1 MDLSSSSVSENSSG
15 SQQLLDGG
23 LPSLSVSLSIQPSS
37 LEQRYWN
44 RRCQSRL
51 LSLDSMFELCNAVMW
66 LAILPSLG
74 GSERLIGKTR
84 LLVAAAQLAL
94 MHVAPQLWLQHRSAI
109 LTACQVL
116 HCSMLMPWQVLGES
130 GISPAGLISSWE
142 YSAGQNSSSSAAAAA
157 AAYAAQQQIVPGRDA
172 PFSTIMMLA
181 SGFWSHLLFVLFHQ
195 QPFTIQAPL
204 LALSTLVQGFYV
216 ASSPLQQSGLEA
228 LSSALNWGFEQLLLG
243 FFGNMSPALDV
254 WRTVLPQDTAVL
266 TTVLFLH
273 TFGSFLLP
281 VFLAYIIEWKLKVSF
296 LLCECST
303 QSEQL
308 RVLTPAAAVVRGS
321 FILSGMLYTGWLLL
335 MAIASWVV
343 CSTVATVLS
352 SPLAA

>member
-1 MDLSSSSVSENSSG
+1 
-15 SQQLLDGG
+15 
-23 LPSLSVSLSIQPSS
+23 
-37 LEQRYWN
+37 
-44 RRCQSRL
+44 
-51 LSLDSMFELCNAVMW
+51 MFEVCNAVMW
-66 LAILPSLG
+66 LAILPSLS

-84 LLVAAAQLAL
+84 LLLAAAQLAM

-116 HCSMLMPWQVLGES
+116 HCSLLMPWRALGGAVGAWEF
-130 GISPAGLISSWE
+130 AGKGF
-142 YSAGQNSSSSAAAAA
+142 ASSSSGADAS
-157 AAYAAQQQIVPGRDA
+157 YTAQQLAPGRDA
-172 PFSTIMMLA
+172 PFSTIMMLT

-195 QPFTIQAPL
+195 QQFTVQAPL
-204 LALSTLVQGFYV
+204 LALSTLVQGFNV
-216 ASSPLQQSGLEA
+216 VSSPMQQSGLEA
-228 LSSALNWGFEQLLLG
+228 LSSALHWGFEQLLLG

-254 WRTVLPQDTAVL
+254 WRSVLPQETAVL

-321 FILSGMLYTGWLLL
+321 FILSGLLYMGWLLL

-343 CSTVATVLS
+343 CSTVAIVLA
-352 SPLAA
+352 SPVGA

>member
-1 MDLSSSSVSENSSG
+1 
-15 SQQLLDGG
+15 
-23 LPSLSVSLSIQPSS
+23 
-37 LEQRYWN
+37 
-44 RRCQSRL
+44 
-51 LSLDSMFELCNAVMW
+51 MW
-66 LAILPSLG
+66 LAILPSLS
-74 GSERLIGKTR
+74 GSERLIGKTW
-84 LLVAAAQLAL
+84 LLVAAAQLAV

-116 HCSMLMPWQVLGES
+116 HCSLLMPWQAMGES
-130 GISPAGLISSWE
+130 GPGFGFSSWDF
-142 YSAGQNSSSSAAAAA
+142 AGNTTGA
-157 AAYAAQQQIVPGRDA
+157 AAYTAQQVAPGRGA

-195 QPFTIQAPL
+195 QQFTVQAPL

-216 ASSPLQQSGLEA
+216 VSSPMQQTGLEA
-228 LSSALNWGFEQLLLG
+228 LSTALHWGFEQLMLG
-243 FFGNMSPALDV
+243 FFGNMSPALEV
-254 WRTVLPQDTAVL
+254 WRTALPQETAVL

-321 FILSGMLYTGWLLL
+321 FVLSGLLYTGWLLL

-343 CSTVATVLS
+343 CSTLATVLS

>member
-1 MDLSSSSVSENSSG
+1 
-15 SQQLLDGG
+15 
-23 LPSLSVSLSIQPSS
+23 
-37 LEQRYWN
+37 
-44 RRCQSRL
+44 
-51 LSLDSMFELCNAVMW
+51 MFELCNAVMW
-66 LAILPSLG
+66 LAILPSLC
-74 GSERLIGKTR
+74 GSERLIGKMR
-84 LLVAAAQLAL
+84 LLVAAAQLAV

-116 HCSMLMPWQVLGES
+116 HCSLLMPWQALGDS
-130 GISPAGLISSWE
+130 GPGIGFSSWE
-142 YSAGQNSSSSAAAAA
+142 LAGNATTSSSEAGFAGA
-157 AAYAAQQQIVPGRDA
+157 AAYTAQQVAPGRGA

-195 QPFTIQAPL
+195 QQFTVQAPL

-216 ASSPLQQSGLEA
+216 VSSPMQQTGLEA
-228 LSSALNWGFEQLLLG
+228 LSTALHWGFEQLMLG
-243 FFGNMSPALDV
+243 FFGNLSPTLGV
-254 WRTVLPQDTAVL
+254 WRTALPQETAVL

-281 VFLAYIIEWKLKVSF
+281 VFLAYIMEWKLKVSF

-321 FILSGMLYTGWLLL
+321 FILSGLLYTGWLLL

-343 CSTVATVLS
+343 CSTLATVMS

>member
-1 MDLSSSSVSENSSG
+1 
-15 SQQLLDGG
+15 
-23 LPSLSVSLSIQPSS
+23 
-37 LEQRYWN
+37 
-44 RRCQSRL
+44 
-51 LSLDSMFELCNAVMW
+51 MFELCNAVMW
-66 LAILPSLG
+66 LAILPSLS

-84 LLVAAAQLAL
+84 LLVAAAQLAV

-109 LTACQVL
+109 LTGCQVL
-116 HCSMLMPWQVLGES
+116 HCSMLMPWQVLGETGAS
-130 GISPAGLISSWE
+130 FDASSWE
-142 YSAGQNSSSSAAAAA
+142 VAGKNYTSSSAGSAAEA
-157 AAYAAQQQIVPGRDA
+157 AAYTGQGATGHDA

-195 QPFTIQAPL
+195 QQFTVQAPL

-228 LSSALNWGFEQLLLG
+228 LSAALRWGFEQLLLG

-254 WRTVLPQDTAVL
+254 WRTVLPQETAVL

-321 FILSGMLYTGWLLL
+321 FILSGLLYTGWLLL

-343 CSTVATVLS
+343 CSTLATVLS
-352 SPLAA
+352 SPLAAR